1 MSDVIF
7 VGVMLVVCGGI
18 GLPLAAL
25 LPRERFPWRDLVAP
39 ALGYGVLAVVV
50 LLLYKRDVSMA
61 WMFGAACVLAV
72 AGYASRAV
80 PLLRAARASSA
91 AERRLAWLAAVTT
104 VVATL
109 VVLAPRWSGGD
120 QFAVFQGNQW
130 DTHGYLESGSSYSQQ
145 PYSVVIGATPE
156 QMIRNP
162 LFERAQLILNARPSV
177 QMLYGLFTRVM
188 PGQAYRLY
196 LRLPRGVLRATR
208 PRDAVPRAEPR
219 A

>member
-130 DTHGYLESGSSYSQQ
+130 DTHGYLESGIVVQPAAVLGGDRRHARADDSQSLVRARAVDPQRAAVGANALRPFHPGHAGPGLSPVPTPTSWRVTRNSSS
-145 PYSVVIGATPE
+145 
-156 QMIRNP
+156 
-162 LFERAQLILNARPSV
+162 
-177 QMLYGLFTRVM
+177 
-188 PGQAYRLY
+188 
-196 LRLPRGVLRATR
+196 
-208 PRDAVPRAEPR
+208 
-219 A
+219 